1 MIELLLNFVSTL
13 SERFIELLLAPINH
27 PETLWMVIPVLFTLF
42 LVELY
47 FGRYKAEELGWN
59 SAFGNSLVLIF
70 VSIDMIRLLYSQTGL
85 EAFMYIN
92 PKMALIIAV
101 VVEGLA
107 LTLMAFYHILPKGM
121 AFNMSS
127 ALPMNFIAYMSILL
141 IYTNIPIDFYTV
153 LAAFGIMTILV
164 LVLMVV
170 KIVEPKS
177 YDVTGLEKHF
187 RSAPTP
193 KL

>member
-1 MIELLLNFVSTL
+1 MIDLLLNFVSTL
-13 SERFIELLLAPINH
+13 SERFVELLLAPINY

-47 FGRYKAEELGWN
+47 FGRYKAEEIGWN

-70 VSIDMIRLLYSQTGL
+70 VSIDMIRLLYNQQGL
-85 EAFMYIN
+85 EAFIYIN

-101 VVEGLA
+101 VVEGVA
-107 LTLMAFYHILPKGM
+107 LTLIAFYHVLPKNI
-121 AFNMSS
+121 AFNFSS

-141 IYTNIPIDFYTV
+141 VYTNIKIDFYTV
-153 LAAFGIMTILV
+153 LAAFGLMTLLV
-164 LVLMVV
+164 FVLLII
-170 KIVEPKS
+170 KIIEPKS